1 MRNIIENIV
10 DALNETRNIG
20 PLVHNISN
28 YVTVNDCANIILACG
43 GSPIMAD
50 DISEVEEITSICNA
64 LVINIGTLNAR
75 TIPSMISAGKKANK
89 LNHPVILDPVGVGAS
104 NFRTDTVLKLLN
116 EVKFAVIRGNA
127 SEVKTIY
134 AGSGYTKGVDATKED
149 EITSENLEK
158 NISIAKSL
166 SQNTGA
172 IIAITGKMDIVAN
185 GNKAYIIN
193 NGHSMMSRITGTGCM
208 LSAMIGAFCGANTQI
223 QLEATTAA
231 VCMMGLAGEF
241 AYKKMIENNGGNS
254 SFKMY
259 LIDFISKIDE
269 IILKEGAKVEIK

>member
-20 PLVHNISN
+20 PLVHNITN

-134 AGSGYTKGVDATKED
+134 AGSGYTKGVDANKED

-241 AYKKMIENNGGNS
+241 AYKKIIENNVGSS